1 MGPAHDDSP
10 RGAEEGEAGA
20 RLEIPEEEGKIIFE
34 GEGRKY
40 KMKKKD
46 FGKKEKFKMKICR
59 QHNFNENKNSPKRKK
74 MTADE

>member
-1 MGPAHDDSP
+1 MKKK
-10 RGAEEGEAGA
+10 RFLKEGKII
-20 RLEIPEEEGKIIFE
+20 LKIIFE

>member
-1 MGPAHDDSP
+1 MKKK
-10 RGAEEGEAGA
+10 RFLKEGKII
-20 RLEIPEEEGKIIFE
+20 LKIIFE

-46 FGKKEKFKMKICR
+46 FGKKEKFKMKICL